1 MSEIAEWVQE
11 NREAFDSI
19 ADRSGLPEE
28 LIHVA
33 AVLVQAGL
41 SDAQIIGECE
51 AFRFR
56 LGTSEG
62 FEEKLAGALALLHAL
77 IDAGTADS
85 RIHG

>member
-1 MSEIAEWVQE
+1 MSEIAVWVQE

-41 SDAQIIGECE
+41 TDAQIIGECE

-56 LGTSEG
+56 LGASEA
-62 FEEKLAGALALLHAL
+62 FEEKLATGLGLLRALVDR
-77 IDAGTADS
+77 DAADS
-85 RIHG
+85 GTR

>member
-19 ADRSGLPEE
+19 AEYSGLPEE

-51 AFRFR
+51 AFRAR
-56 LGTSEG
+56 LGASSA
-62 FEEKLAGALALLHAL
+62 FEERLAGALRRLHAL
-77 IDAGTADS
+77 IDTENAGS
-85 RIHG
+85 GIRR